1 MIWAITMPTWGLS
14 MEEGIIVGWRV
25 AEGSPTA
32 AGAELVEIE
41 TSKIANS
48 LEAREVGVLRRQLAK
63 PGQTVGCGELIGIIA
78 TDEVSDSAIDAFIA
92 EFPRP
97 RPAASQGKD
106 ASPEPGLVLELPSG
120 IRLRY
125 MITGSVGSAVVFLHG
140 FGGDSDTWLFNQG
153 PIAENH
159 VAVAFD
165 LPGHGGSTKWVDRG
179 SIEELAGSVEQALDR
194 LELKRIHLVGHS
206 LGAAI
211 VLALWERQPGRIAS
225 VSLLAPFAFGSQV
238 NQSYLTAFISA
249 QRSREMQR
257 CLALLFAD
265 PKAIRREM
273 IEAIVRYK
281 RLDGVTDAL
290 AKIAA
295 SALREPAPIEIPSS
309 LMALRNRVLVIR
321 GMHDK
326 VLSVGQIP
334 ASVRLQTLAHSGH
347 MPHMEEPGHVN
358 RLLLE
363 HIEKADR
370 ADEAVP

>member
-1 MIWAITMPTWGLS
+1 

-32 AGAELVEIE
+32 AGAELVDIE

-48 LEAREVGVLRRQLAK
+48 IEAREAGVLRRQLAK

-78 TDEVSDSAIDAFIA
+78 SDEVSDSAIDAFIA
-92 EFPRP
+92 QFPRP
-97 RPAASQGKD
+97 RPAASEGKD
-106 ASPEPGLVLELPSG
+106 ASPEPALVLELPSG

-125 MITGSVGSAVVFLHG
+125 MIAGSVGSAVVFLHG
-140 FGGDSDTWLFNQG
+140 FGGDSATWLFNQG
-153 PIAENH
+153 HIAENH
-159 VAVAFD
+159 VTVAFD
-165 LPGHGGSTKWVDRG
+165 LPGHGGSTKRVDRG
-179 SIEELAGSVEQALDR
+179 SLEELAGSVEQALDR
-194 LELKRIHLVGHS
+194 LELKRMHLVGHS

-211 VLALWERQPGRIAS
+211 VLALWERRRERIAS
-225 VSLLAPFAFGSQV
+225 VSLLAPFAFGSHV
-238 NQSYLTAFISA
+238 NQSYLNDFISA
-249 QRSREMQR
+249 QRSRDMQR

-273 IEAIVRYK
+273 VEAIVRYK

-295 SALREPAPIEIPSS
+295 SALRGPAPIEISS
-309 LMALRNRVLVIR
+309 TLKTLTKRVLVIR

-326 VLSVGQIP
+326 VVSVGQIP
-334 ASVRLQTLAHSGH
+334 AGAGLQTLAHSGH

-363 HIEKADR
+363 HFEKADR
-370 ADEAVP
+370 ADEAIP

>member
-1 MIWAITMPTWGLS
+1 
-14 MEEGIIVGWRV
+14 
-25 AEGSPTA
+25 
-32 AGAELVEIE
+32 
-41 TSKIANS
+41 
-48 LEAREVGVLRRQLAK
+48 LAK
-63 PGQTVGCGELIGIIA
+63 PGQIVGCGELIGIIA

-97 RPAASQGKD
+97 RPAASEGKD
-106 ASPEPGLVLELPSG
+106 ASPEPGLVLELPSRT
-120 IRLRY
+120 RLRY
-125 MITGSVGSAVVFLHG
+125 LTTGSVGSAVVFLHG

-153 PIAENH
+153 HIAEHH
-159 VAVAFD
+159 VATAFD
-165 LPGHGGSTKWVDRG
+165 LPAHGGSTKLVDRG
-179 SIEELAGSVEQALDR
+179 SIEELADSVEQALDR

-238 NQSYLTAFISA
+238 NQSYLTDFISA
-249 QRSREMQR
+249 QRSRDMQR

-295 SALREPAPIEIPSS
+295 SALREPAPIEIPST
-309 LMALRNRVLVIR
+309 LKTLTNRVLVIR

-326 VLSVGQIP
+326 ILSVGQIP

-363 HIEKADR
+363 HFEKADR
-370 ADEAVP
+370 ADEAIP